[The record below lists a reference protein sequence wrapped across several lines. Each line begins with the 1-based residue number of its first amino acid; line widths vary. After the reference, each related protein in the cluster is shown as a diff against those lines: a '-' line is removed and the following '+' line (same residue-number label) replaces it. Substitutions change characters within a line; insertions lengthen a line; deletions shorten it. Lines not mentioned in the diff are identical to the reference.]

1 MIVEIESIMTEEEL
15 NDKTYFP
22 DYLVLRQPSDYEEIS
37 SKNDEWEGIVKDIKR
52 HMDRQQQLQRA
63 ARRQDWMKW
72 EQSFSRLED
81 MLKKQAD
88 IIATKIR

>member
-22 DYLVLRQPSDYEEIS
+22 DYLVLRQPSDYEELS

-52 HMDRQQQLQRA
+52 HLDR
-63 ARRQDWMKW
+63 
-72 EQSFSRLED
+72 
-81 MLKKQAD
+81 
-88 IIATKIR
+88 